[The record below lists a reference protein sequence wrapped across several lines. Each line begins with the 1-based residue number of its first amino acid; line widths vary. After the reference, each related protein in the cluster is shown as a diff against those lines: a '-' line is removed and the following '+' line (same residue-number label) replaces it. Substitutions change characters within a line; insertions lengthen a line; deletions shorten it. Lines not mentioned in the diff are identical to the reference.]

1 MFRRSVPPRP
11 LPAFQPLTH
20 HQKKPK
26 DTGCVEAVIALRVK
40 DEEEPARLLRLS
52 ANTRWREQMDV
63 VTQNSHSCV
72 DGSQRRKSA
81 SIPHGQTEPEHLNHR
96 TPSLI
101 LLSGRS
107 PEPMRLLPIRTAHS
121 GSNGGEEGQGGGAG
135 RGGRGDRIVG
145 FYFCFVAALLT
156 HSPLKFNQAESVC
169 SQASGCSAAP
179 ARREC
184 GVFKERRQA
193 GRQAQGILGELGAP
207 ALGLARFHSRSIA
220 AAVASEGRKTIA
232 PATGEKNTSRLCHK
246 HKPDVAKAKGRCV

>member
-63 VTQNSHSCV
+63 VTQNSHSCI

-121 GSNGGEEGQGGGAG
+121 GSNGRREGREEGQGGGG
-135 RGGRGDRIVG
+135 QGVSDCWFLFLLCGG
-145 FYFCFVAALLT
+145 AS
-156 HSPLKFNQAESVC
+156 HSLPIKV
-169 SQASGCSAAP
+169 
-179 ARREC
+179 
-184 GVFKERRQA
+184 
-193 GRQAQGILGELGAP
+193 
-207 ALGLARFHSRSIA
+207 
-220 AAVASEGRKTIA
+220 
-232 PATGEKNTSRLCHK
+232 
-246 HKPDVAKAKGRCV
+246 